1 MVWLRALMAV
11 DTENRRRSVQAY
23 TLGLMRP
30 LADGTIGALDR
41 ATVAWFYSGL
51 TYASPV
57 VDEDLPLYHQTN
69 RRSVIG
75 IHLRR

>member
-1 MVWLRALMAV
+1 MAV

-30 LADGTIGALDR
+30 LADGTVGAPDR

-51 TYASPV
+51 TYAGAV
-57 VDEDLPLYHQTN
+57 AGEDLPLYHQTN

-75 IHLRR
+75 VQLRR